1 MSTVSFEVPG
11 ISCGHCMHTIQTEV
25 GELEGV
31 KNVEAS
37 QSDRR
42 VTVEFEPPATEESI
56 VGLLTEI
63 NYPPAL

>member
-11 ISCGHCMHTIQTEV
+11 ISCGHCTQTIQTEV

-31 KNVEAS
+31 NSVEAS

-42 VTVEFEPPATEESI
+42 VTVEFEPPATEEKI

-63 NYPPAL
+63 NYPPAM

>member
-11 ISCGHCMHTIQTEV
+11 ISCGHCTHTIQTEV

-31 KNVEAS
+31 KSVEAS

-42 VTVEFEPPATEESI
+42 VTVEFESPATEEKI
-56 VGLLTEI
+56 IGLLTEI
-63 NYPPAL
+63 NYAPAL